1 MNKTPNNRIYL
12 DAQSQGVFR
21 FRHFSTKL
29 LFCQPSLALGATAN
43 KKHPNEALKIFDDI
57 EILPGWDE
65 LVANYFI
72 EPGKTAEYEYDFGD
86 SWHHEILFEGILLKE
101 KGLKYPV
108 CIDG

>member
-43 KKHPNEALKIFDDI
+43 KKHPNEALKIDATNVDDVAAHYDYLMQHQ
-57 EILPGWDE
+57 EI
-65 LVANYFI
+65 I
-72 EPGKTAEYEYDFGD
+72 IKM
-86 SWHHEILFEGILLKE
+86 SH
-101 KGLKYPV
+101 
-108 CIDG
+108 